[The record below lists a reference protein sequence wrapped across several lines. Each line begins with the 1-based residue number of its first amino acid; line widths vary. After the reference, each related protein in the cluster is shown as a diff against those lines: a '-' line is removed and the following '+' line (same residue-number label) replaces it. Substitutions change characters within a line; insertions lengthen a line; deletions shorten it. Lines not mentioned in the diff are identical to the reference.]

1 MSSLGPRRL
10 GLSLV
15 LRCLTATGP
24 RLAAAGVGLG
34 GAGFVLAGAGLVLA
48 GAAAPRLPL
57 VQAVTAGSPRPSV
70 AAASAVPAEAPPL
83 VRVLIRQ
90 QASLALAAAAAPL
103 QLADAEGSPVGLIAA
118 EQPFALRQQQGA
130 LVVVMAG
137 AAGVGETLLPLQGD
151 LWIVPLPA
159 PGRSA
164 LVMVEGQLYRGRLQV
179 RAGGDGRLLVI
190 NQLPLERYLPSV
202 VGSEMPAAW
211 PQAALRAQAVAAR
224 TYAISQLKPKAL
236 FDLKATVDSQVYR
249 GVASETD
256 STRSA
261 VASTRSQVLMQ
272 GNVLINAVFHSS
284 SGGNTENSGE
294 VWSRQ
299 LPYLV
304 SVPDFDQRSPMR
316 QWQQRIEP
324 DQLRRVF
331 RETAGVSRIDV
342 LAVSRTGRIRR
353 ARVIG
358 PAGSLELSGAEL
370 RQRLGLRSTLVKAF
384 RLEPVAGTT
393 STSITPTAGA
403 GAIAEA
409 LLALQSAAGV
419 GRAPGAKPVAVA
431 TKAGPMAAPAALPL
445 TAPAAL
451 PLTELLQDSASG
463 ATIGLLPSPP
473 AASMAA
479 AAGGA
484 PVAGGSAAARPVAPD
499 RFTSLAADS
508 PQPALELVVDGRGF
522 GHGVGMSQWGAYA
535 MALQGRSYEQ
545 ILRHY
550 YRGVDLKPY
559 VNP

>member
-1 MSSLGPRRL
+1 MPSFGLRRL
-10 GLSLV
+10 GVSLAF
-15 LRCLTATGP
+15 RCL
-24 RLAAAGVGLG
+24 LAAAPGLLAASVGLAW
-34 GAGFVLAGAGLVLA
+34 AGPLMLAAIDA
-48 GAAAPRLPL
+48 TPRSGAAASPL
-57 VQAVTAGSPRPSV
+57 
-70 AAASAVPAEAPPL
+70 AAAEAPPL

-90 QASLALAAAAAPL
+90 QSTLALAAAASPL
-103 QLADAEGSPVGLIAA
+103 RLTDAQGQPLGQIAA
-118 EQPFALRQQQGA
+118 EQPFQLRQQQAA
-130 LVVVMAG
+130 LVVVIP
-137 AAGVGETLLPLQGD
+137 GVDGSGETLLPVPGD

-159 PGRSA
+159 QGRSP
-164 LVMVEGQLYRGRLQV
+164 LLTVEGQLYRGRLLV
-179 RAGGDGRLLVI
+179 KAGVDGRLLVI

-224 TYAISQLKPKAL
+224 TYALSQLKPTAL

-261 VASTRSQVLMQ
+261 VVSTRSQVLMQ

-284 SGGNTENSGE
+284 SGGSTENSGE

-304 SVPDFDQRSPMR
+304 SVPDFDENSPMR

-353 ARVIG
+353 ARVSG

-370 RQRLGLRSTLVKAF
+370 RQRLGLRSTLVKVF
-384 RLEPVAGTT
+384 RLEPVATDRHGLVVGAVGQAL
-393 STSITPTAGA
+393 SGSQAGA
-403 GAIAEA
+403 VSWGV
-409 LLALQSAAGV
+409 AGV
-419 GRAPGAKPVAVA
+419 P
-431 TKAGPMAAPAALPL
+431 AAPTTV
-445 TAPAAL
+445 TAEPEGRSLATRSGLRSAGRFSGPAA
-451 PLTELLQDSASG
+451 PPQAEPLQDSATG
-463 ATIGLLPSPP
+463 AIASVLTPPPAPSAPRGAPAAEGTNLTAEPSP
-473 AASMAA
+473 
-479 AAGGA
+479 
-484 PVAGGSAAARPVAPD
+484 
-499 RFTSLAADS
+499 
-508 PQPALELVVDGRGF
+508 PALELVVEGRGF

-559 VNP
+559 LNP